1 MGRTLLTRRTVLKT
15 AALATT
21 TTLAAPFVR
30 GAYAAGKL
38 SFGVWDHW
46 VPQESEVMVKLCNE
60 WAAKE
65 KVDITIDLITSNG
78 DKDLLTLMAEGQARA
93 GHDIMGLRTWYVSA
107 QADNFEPVDDVVL
120 PLIEKYGKTSEACEY
135 LGKIKGH
142 WLGVPTA
149 YGSSALP
156 PCARIDLFKQFVGLD
171 VQKMYPVGPPDKE
184 LTDAWTWEYFLTAAE
199 NCFKGG
205 YPFGLPMSTCT
216 DAINNNGV
224 VFTAYGAQLVDVE
237 GNITVKTDA
246 TRQVLEW
253 FQRLVRFLPDSV
265 WAYDNAGNNKALI
278 SGQAAL
284 IMNPPSAYAVAKRDA
299 PDVAKQL
306 WTFHSPKGPKGRF
319 DPSGYYYW
327 SIWNF
332 SKNKSAAKSLLA
344 FLSTRESQDQLV
356 TASTGFDLPVF
367 ENLSDFKIYE
377 EEGPPRG
384 TNYNMVPRG
393 DVIASI
399 VGYPAPLKIGTQ
411 MWAQATV
418 CKMIAQCTQGGK
430 SIEAAMSWA
439 EAELEGMMR
448 S

>member
-1 MGRTLLTRRTVLKT
+1 MSRTLVTRRTMLKT

-21 TTLAAPFVR
+21 ALAAPFVH

-38 SFGVWDHW
+38 AFGVWDHW
-46 VPQESEVMVKLCNE
+46 VPKESEVMVKLCNE

-65 KVDITIDLITSNG
+65 KVDLTVDLITSNG
-78 DKDLLTLMAEGQARA
+78 DKDLLTLMGEGQARA
-93 GHDIMGLRTWYVSA
+93 GHDIMGLRVWYVSA

-120 PLIEKYGKTSEACEY
+120 PLIEKYGKTSQACEY
-135 LGKIKGH
+135 LGKINGH
-142 WLGVPTA
+142 WMAVPSA

-156 PCARIDLFKQFVGLD
+156 PCARIDRFKEYVGLD

-199 NCFKGG
+199 KCFKAGH
-205 YPFGLPMSTCT
+205 PFGLPMSTCT

-237 GNITVKTDA
+237 GNITVKSDA
-246 TRQVLEW
+246 TRQVLEY
-253 FQRLVRFLPDSV
+253 FQRLVRFLPESV
-265 WAYDNAGNNKALI
+265 WAWDNASNNKSLI
-278 SGQAAL
+278 SGQTSL
-284 IMNPPSAYAVAKRDA
+284 IQNPPSAYAVAKRDA
-299 PDVAKQL
+299 PDIAKQL

-319 DPSGYYYW
+319 DPSGYYYFG
-327 SIWNF
+327 IWNF
-332 SKNKSAAKSLLA
+332 SKNKPAAKSLLS

-367 ENLSDFKIYE
+367 EKLSDFKIYA
-377 EEGPPRG
+377 EEGPPTG

-411 MWAQATV
+411 MFAQATV
-418 CKMIAQCTQGGK
+418 PKMIAQCTQAGK
-430 SIEAAMSWA
+430 SINAAMDWA
-439 EAELEGMMR
+439 ESEIEGMLR

>member
-1 MGRTLLTRRTVLKT
+1 MSGTLLTRRTMLKT
-15 AALATT
+15 AALASTA
-21 TTLAAPFVR
+21 LAAPFVH

-38 SFGVWDHW
+38 AFGVWDHW
-46 VPQESEVMVKLCNE
+46 VPKESEVLVKLCNE

-65 KVDITIDLITSNG
+65 KVEITVDLITSNG

-120 PLIEKYGKTSEACEY
+120 PLIEKYGKTGQACEY
-135 LGKIKGH
+135 LGKINGH
-142 WLGVPTA
+142 WMGVPTA

-199 NCFKGG
+199 KCFKGG

-237 GNITVKTDA
+237 GNITVRSDA
-246 TRQVLEW
+246 TRQVLEY
-253 FQRLVRFLPDSV
+253 FQRLVKFLPDSV

-284 IMNPPSAYAVAKRDA
+284 IQNPPSAYAVAKRDA
-299 PDVAKQL
+299 PDIAKQL

-319 DPSGYYYW
+319 DPS
-327 SIWNF
+327 
-332 SKNKSAAKSLLA
+332 K
-344 FLSTRESQDQLV
+344 
-356 TASTGFDLPVF
+356 
-367 ENLSDFKIYE
+367 LSDFKIYE
-377 EEGPPRG
+377 EEGPPKG

-418 CKMIAQCTQGGK
+418 PKMIAQCTQSGK
-430 SIEAAMSWA
+430 SIEAAIDWA
-439 EAELEGMMR
+439 ESELEGMLR

>member
-1 MGRTLLTRRTVLKT
+1 MGDTLLTRRTVLKG
-15 AALATT
+15 AALAT

-46 VPQESEVMVKLCNE
+46 VPKESEVMVKLCNE

-65 KVDITIDLITSNG
+65 KVDITVDLITSNG
-78 DKDLLTLMAEGQARA
+78 DKDLLTLMGEGQARS

-120 PLIEKYGKTSEACEY
+120 PLIEKYGKTSQACEY
-135 LGKIKGH
+135 LGKINGH
-142 WLGVPTA
+142 WMAVPTA

-156 PCARIDLFKQFVGLD
+156 PCARIDRFKEYVGLD
-171 VQKMYPVGPPDKE
+171 VQKMYPVGPPDTE
-184 LTDAWTWEYFLTAAE
+184 LTETWTWEYFLTAAE
-199 NCFKGG
+199 KCSKAG

-224 VFTAYGAQLVDVE
+224 VFTAYGAQMVDVE
-237 GNITVKTDA
+237 GNITVKSDA
-246 TRQVLEW
+246 TRQVLEY
-253 FQRLVRFLPDSV
+253 FQKLVRFLPESV
-265 WAYDNAGNNKALI
+265 WAWDNSSNNKSLI
-278 SGQAAL
+278 SGQTSL
-284 IMNPPSAYAVAKRDA
+284 IQNPPSAYAVAKRDA

-319 DPSGYYYW
+319 DPSAYYYMG
-327 SIWNF
+327 IWNF

-344 FLSTRESQDQLV
+344 FLSTRECQDQLV
-356 TASTGFDLPVF
+356 TASTGFDLPIF
-367 ENLSDFKIYE
+367 EKLSDFKIYE
-377 EEGPPRG
+377 EEGPPKG

-393 DVIASI
+393 DVVASI

-411 MWAQATV
+411 MFAQATV
-418 CKMIAQCTQGGK
+418 PKMIAQCTQSGK
-430 SIEAAMSWA
+430 SIKAAIDFA
-439 EAELEGMMR
+439 ESELEGFMR

>member
-1 MGRTLLTRRTVLKT
+1 M
-15 AALATT
+15 
-21 TTLAAPFVR
+21 
-30 GAYAAGKL
+30 
-38 SFGVWDHW
+38 
-46 VPQESEVMVKLCNE
+46 
-60 WAAKE
+60 
-65 KVDITIDLITSNG
+65 
-78 DKDLLTLMAEGQARA
+78 
-93 GHDIMGLRTWYVSA
+93 
-107 QADNFEPVDDVVL
+107 
-120 PLIEKYGKTSEACEY
+120 
-135 LGKIKGH
+135 
-142 WLGVPTA
+142 
-149 YGSSALP
+149 
-156 PCARIDLFKQFVGLD
+156 
-171 VQKMYPVGPPDKE
+171 
-184 LTDAWTWEYFLTAAE
+184 
-199 NCFKGG
+199 
-205 YPFGLPMSTCT
+205 
-216 DAINNNGV
+216 
-224 VFTAYGAQLVDVE
+224 
-237 GNITVKTDA
+237 
-246 TRQVLEW
+246 LEW

-377 EEGPPRG
+377 EEGPPKG